1 MEHVVDFVQM
11 QRFTD
16 PLLLEVLNAMRT
28 PGGKRISEESW
39 QALVGTQIQNTNSAA
54 QPADTSKPGAE
65 PPQYDQ
71 RLREARGWYE
81 SAYEW
86 RIVSYAMHTQAKLDA
101 HDAGQVLF
109 YVPAVDRPAV
119 SLSRE
124 EFDEMR
130 GEPNIG
136 STGRMPGL
144 LPLFVGMEM
153 VLQESLL
160 PPRYVRGAP
169 CKVVGIEPHLL
180 EPPLEGRA
188 SIASDGVA
196 VLWYMPKCVYVK
208 MEGSNEIFLQAAPG
222 TAGSASQ
229 PAGPDLRG
237 VLAITAQ
244 TRHWKFKPVAGGPA
258 IPVSRTQLTVLPRKQ
273 CTLHGVQG
281 KTADPGFIVHWT
293 YPLGLKKETVWLA
306 HYVSLSRPRIF

>member
-1 MEHVVDFVQM
+1 
-11 QRFTD
+11 
-16 PLLLEVLNAMRT
+16 
-28 PGGKRISEESW
+28 
-39 QALVGTQIQNTNSAA
+39 
-54 QPADTSKPGAE
+54 
-65 PPQYDQ
+65 
-71 RLREARGWYE
+71 
-81 SAYEW
+81 
-86 RIVSYAMHTQAKLDA
+86 
-101 HDAGQVLF
+101 
-109 YVPAVDRPAV
+109 
-119 SLSRE
+119 
-124 EFDEMR
+124 MR

-136 STGRMPGL
+136 ATARMPGV

-160 PPRYVRGAP
+160 PPRYVRGTP
-169 CKVVGIEPHLL
+169 CKVVGIEPHEH
-180 EPPLEGRA
+180 EPTLEGRP
-188 SIASDGVA
+188 SIAEHGVA
-196 VLWYMPKCVYVK
+196 VLHHMPKCVYVK

-293 YPLGLKKETVWLA
+293 YPLGLKKETAWLA
-306 HYVSLSRPRIF
+306 HYVSLSRPRILFSSAIAS